1 MLNVYKITLIS
12 FIFLSTSSFAQESD
26 LRSKYLEQQIPKNV
40 EINTK
45 FEEVKKDITKTW
57 KHILRNGELFYIMTN
72 SNLYDP
78 NTYKGSTYRQ
88 YLSNIFIVY
97 LVEDKLFMPMRK
109 NSKQDI
115 PFFWKEQ
122 SVRCDLS
129 LERKSGY
136 QYVSYKGHEFYRP
149 IFLSEEDSLGFHK
162 FKATFHDRLGDM
174 PPYKSGN
181 TLFEVNIKD
190 NQCFYSKDGNQVK
203 KCHVAS
209 NDSLIRGTYREV
221 DRRNREYDKKTFEKR
236 LFIHERYKHC
246 DIK

>member
-1 MLNVYKITLIS
+1 MLNVYKISLIS
-12 FIFLSTSSFAQESD
+12 FIFLSTLSFAQASD
-26 LRSKYLEQQIPKNV
+26 LRSKYIEQQIPKNE
-40 EINTK
+40 EINPK

-57 KHILRNGELFYIMTN
+57 KHILQNGELFYIMTD
-72 SNLYDP
+72 SRRNLYP
-78 NTYKGSTYRQ
+78 RGGYER

-109 NSKQDI
+109 NSKQSN
-115 PFFWKEQ
+115 PFFWKQQ

-136 QYVSYKGHEFYRP
+136 QYVSYQGHEFYRP

-181 TLFEVNIKD
+181 TFFEVNFKD

-209 NDSLIRGTYREV
+209 HDSLIRRTYLEV
-221 DRRNREYDKKTFEKR
+221 DRRNREYDKETFEKR
-236 LFIHERYKHC
+236 LFIHERYKYC

>member
-1 MLNVYKITLIS
+1 MLNVYKISLIS
-12 FIFLSTSSFAQESD
+12 FIFLSTLSFAQVSD
-26 LRSKYLEQQIPKNV
+26 LRSKYIEQQIPKNE
-40 EINTK
+40 EINPK

-57 KHILRNGELFYIMTN
+57 KHILQHGELFYIMTD
-72 SNLYDP
+72 SRRNLRPGGGYE
-78 NTYKGSTYRQ
+78 R
-88 YLSNIFIVY
+88 YLSNIFIVN

-109 NSKQDI
+109 NSNQSN

-122 SVRCDLS
+122 SVHCDMS
-129 LERKSGY
+129 MERKSGTY
-136 QYVSYKGHEFYRP
+136 GRHEFYRP

-174 PPYKSGN
+174 PPHKSGN
-181 TLFEVNIKD
+181 TFFEVNFKD

-209 NDSLIRGTYREV
+209 HDSLIRRTYLEV
-221 DRRNREYDKKTFEKR
+221 DRRHREYEKETFEKR
-236 LFIHERYKHC
+236 LFIHERYKYC